1 MVQVVARGVVCVH
14 IFSFIFIQVF
24 HNIYIYIYTVFNLI
38 IYRVVYLYH
47 TFSFS
52 I

>member
-24 HNIYIYIYTVFNLI
+24 HNIYIYTVFNLI